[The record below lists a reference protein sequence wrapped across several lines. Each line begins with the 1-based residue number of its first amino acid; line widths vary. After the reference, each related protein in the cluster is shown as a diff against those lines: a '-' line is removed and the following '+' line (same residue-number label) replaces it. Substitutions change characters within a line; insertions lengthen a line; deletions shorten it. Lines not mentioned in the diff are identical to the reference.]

1 MDRTQRLT
9 LLATGLGLFMIFLD
23 ALIVNVA
30 LPDIQQAFGVG
41 EAGLQWVVAAYSLG
55 MAVAIMSAATLADLH
70 GRRLWYVIGVAV
82 FTTASAAC
90 GLAPSLDVLNVARGV
105 QGVAAATVNVT
116 SLALVSAAFPDPKEK
131 ARAIG
136 IWTAIAS
143 VGTAIG
149 PTLGGL
155 LVEHVGWRSIF
166 LVNVPVG
173 VLVVWLTLSHVA
185 ESRDP
190 RPRTLDGTGQLLFA
204 ATIGAFAYAVIE
216 GPQAGWASP
225 LIVALFAVAAI
236 GIVVFVRAE
245 RASADPMMDVTL
257 FRDATY
263 ALAIVTICAV
273 LFAVYGM
280 LLLTTQYLQNVRG
293 YTPQTTG
300 LMLLPFS
307 LSLTIV
313 SPLVGRL
320 VGRIG
325 ARPPILGG
333 LLLQMAGLA
342 VLIAGAGGHP
352 AVVIA
357 GLGIA
362 GAGGA
367 LCLTPITTLA
377 MTSVPPA
384 RAGMASGI
392 MSAQRAIGSTLG
404 FAVLGSVLAA
414 WLSATLAPDLATAVP
429 DAAERRAV
437 AAAIVGSAN
446 PRAHVAEI
454 GPRQRIGHADSATA
468 ARIVAVA
475 DRDFVQGI
483 RAGLGVAIG
492 VLALVFVAALRWF
505 PRGGG
510 ALMSDAEREAA
521 KLAPTDG

>member
-30 LPDIQQAFGVG
+30 LPDIQRAFGVG

-70 GRRLWYVIGVAV
+70 GRRLLYVIGVAV
-82 FTTASAAC
+82 FTTASVAC
-90 GLAPSLDVLNVARGV
+90 GLAPSLEVLNVARGV
-105 QGVAAATVNVT
+105 QGVAAATANVT
-116 SLALVSAAFPDPKEK
+116 SLALVSAAFPDPKAK

-143 VGTAIG
+143 VGTAVG

-166 LVNVPVG
+166 LVNVPFG
-173 VLVVWLTLSHVA
+173 VLVVWLTFSHVA

-190 RPRTLDGTGQLLFA
+190 RPRTLDGAGQLLFA

-216 GPQAGWASP
+216 GPQAGWTSLP
-225 LIVALFAVAAI
+225 IVVLFAAAAA
-236 GIVVFVRAE
+236 GAVLFVRTE
-245 RASADPMMDVTL
+245 RAAADPMMDVTL

-273 LFAVYGM
+273 LFAIYGM

-293 YTPQTTG
+293 YTPQATG
-300 LMLLPFS
+300 LLLLPFS
-307 LSLTIV
+307 ASVTIV

-320 VGRIG
+320 VGRYG
-325 ARPPILGG
+325 ARPPILAG
-333 LLLQMAGLA
+333 LGVQIAGLA
-342 VLIAGAGGHP
+342 VLIAGAGGDT
-352 AVVIA
+352 AIVVA
-357 GLGIA
+357 GLALA
-362 GAGGA
+362 GTGGA

-414 WLSATLAPDLATAVP
+414 WLSATLAPDLAPVVP
-429 DAAERRAV
+429 DPVERRAV
-437 AAAIVGSAN
+437 AAAIVAGAN

-454 GPRQRIGHADSATA
+454 GPRQPIAHPDAATR

-483 RAGLGVAIG
+483 RAGLAVALG
-492 VLALVFVAALRWF
+492 VLVLVLAAGLRWF

-510 ALMSDAEREAA
+510 ALLTDAEREAA
-521 KLAPTDG
+521 RLTPTDG